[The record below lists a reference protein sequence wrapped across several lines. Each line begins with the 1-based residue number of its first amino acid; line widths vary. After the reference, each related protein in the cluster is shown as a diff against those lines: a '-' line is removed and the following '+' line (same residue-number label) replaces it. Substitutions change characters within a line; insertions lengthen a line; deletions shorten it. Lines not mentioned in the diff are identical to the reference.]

1 MVVIHKKKIETAE
14 EKEARL
20 HQEKERAMGLQ
31 DEYQAKGF
39 ELVTWVQD
47 HKGLVSALI
56 VLLFV
61 AGGAVSA
68 FLYYQQRS
76 AEQASSAYLTA
87 LKAVEG
93 VPKTGPE
100 NIAKWKAAQE
110 QLATIAKENAGTG
123 VGNLAALYAAHLA
136 LENNEGAASVEFYQ
150 NALKKMKKN
159 NDLYPL
165 ALIGLGYAQDRNG
178 QPEDALASFN
188 TLIEEKSSFGRD
200 LALWEAARLAVKIPD
215 KKEKAAAYVNQLLEE
230 YPASSYENNAKRLK
244 ESL

>member
-39 ELVTWVQD
+39 ELVSWVQD
-47 HKGLVSALI
+47 HKGLVSSLI

-61 AGGAVSA
+61 AGGAYSA
-68 FLYYQQRS
+68 YLYYQQRS

-87 LKAVEG
+87 LKTIEG
-93 VPKTGPE
+93 LPKTGDE
-100 NIAKWKAAQE
+100 NIAKWKTAQQ
-110 QLATIAKENAGTG
+110 QLADIAKAHSGSG
-123 VGNLAALYAAHLA
+123 VGSLADLYAAHLA
-136 LENNEGAASVEFYQ
+136 MENNEGAVAVGLYQ
-150 NALKKMKKN
+150 DALKNIKKN

-165 ALIGLGYAQDRNG
+165 ALIGLAFAQERNG
-178 QPEDALASFN
+178 QLEEALASFN
-188 TLIEEKSSFGRD
+188 TLVEDKTAFGGD
-200 LALWEAARLAVKIPD
+200 LALWNAARLAKLVNKND
-215 KKEKAAAYVNQLLEE
+215 KASAYVGKLLEE
-230 YPASSYENNAKRLK
+230 FPASIYESNAKRLK